1 MTRRHLTL
9 TTALA
14 LALPLGGCGVLD
26 RDQAPVPLTITA
38 SDWNGWDPDHESTD
52 TTTDVEA
59 VEGRTVR
66 VDDDLEIT
74 FTNVDGGEVE
84 IRTTDAMS
92 PVNDGGGINLLDPE
106 HDFTVDRGTPLE
118 LATPTTD
125 AGTTYE
131 LVLTG

>member
-26 RDQAPVPLTITA
+26 GDQKPVPLTISSATF
-38 SDWNGWDPDHESTD
+38 NGLARDYTSTEA
-52 TTTDVEA
+52 TTEVEA
-59 VEGRTVR
+59 VEGQTVR

-74 FTNVDGGEVE
+74 FTDVEDDEVE
-84 IRTTDAMS
+84 IRTSDAMS
-92 PVNDGGGINLLDPE
+92 PVKEGGGIDLTTDE
-106 HDFTVDRGTPLE
+106 MEFTVERGSALE
-118 LATPTTD
+118 LATPTMD
-125 AGTTYE
+125 AGTTYD

>member
-1 MTRRHLTL
+1 MHRRP
-9 TTALA
+9 TAVLLA
-14 LALPLGGCGVLD
+14 ATVLLPAGCGLAE
-26 RDQAPVPLTITA
+26 REQPPVPMTITA
-38 SDWNGWDPDHESTD
+38 NDWNGWDPDHESTE
-52 TTTDVEA
+52 TTTEVEA
-59 VEGRTVR
+59 VEGQTFR

-74 FTNVDGGEVE
+74 FTDVGDDEVE

-106 HDFTVDRGTPLE
+106 HDFSVERGTPLE

-131 LVLTG
+131 LTLTD

>member
-1 MTRRHLTL
+1 MHRRPTAVLLTATVL
-9 TTALA
+9 
-14 LALPLGGCGVLD
+14 LPAGCGLVE
-26 RDQAPVPLTITA
+26 REQPPVPMTITA
-38 SDWNGWDPDHESTD
+38 NDWNGWDPDHESTD

-59 VEGRTVR
+59 VEGQTVR

-74 FTNVDGGEVE
+74 FTDVDDGEVE
-84 IRTTDAMS
+84 IRTTEAMS

-106 HDFTVDRGTPLE
+106 HDFTVDRGTPLK

-131 LVLTG
+131 LTLTD

>member
-1 MTRRHLTL
+1 MHRRP
-9 TTALA
+9 TAVLLA
-14 LALPLGGCGVLD
+14 ATVLLPAGCGLAE
-26 RDQAPVPLTITA
+26 REQPPVPMTITA
-38 SDWNGWDPDHESTD
+38 NDWNGWDPDHESTD

-74 FTNVDGGEVE
+74 FTDVDDGEVE

>member
-1 MTRRHLTL
+1 MHRRH
-9 TTALA
+9 TALL
-14 LALPLGGCGVLD
+14 LAAAVLLPAGCGLAE
-26 RDQAPVPLTITA
+26 REQPPVPMTITA
-38 SDWNGWDPDHESTD
+38 NDWNGWDPDHESTE
-52 TTTDVEA
+52 TTTEVEA
-59 VEGRTVR
+59 VGGQTFR

-74 FTNVDGGEVE
+74 FTDVGDDKVE

-106 HDFTVDRGTPLE
+106 HDFSVERGTPLE

-131 LVLTG
+131 LTLTD

>member
-1 MTRRHLTL
+1 MRRRH
-9 TTALA
+9 TALL
-14 LALPLGGCGVLD
+14 LAAAVLLPAGCGLAE
-26 RDQAPVPLTITA
+26 REQAPVPMTITA
-38 SDWNGWDPDHESTD
+38 NDWNGWDPDHESTE
-52 TTTDVEA
+52 TTTEVEA
-59 VEGRTVR
+59 VEGQTFR

-74 FTNVDGGEVE
+74 FTDVGDDEVE

-106 HDFTVDRGTPLE
+106 HDFSVERGTPLE

-131 LVLTG
+131 LTLTD

>member
-1 MTRRHLTL
+1 MHRRP
-9 TTALA
+9 TAVLLA
-14 LALPLGGCGVLD
+14 ATVLLPAGCGLAE
-26 RDQAPVPLTITA
+26 REQPPVPMTITA
-38 SDWNGWDPDHESTD
+38 NDWNGWDPDHESTE
-52 TTTDVEA
+52 TTTEVEA
-59 VEGRTVR
+59 VGGQTFR

-74 FTNVDGGEVE
+74 FTDVGDDEVE

-106 HDFTVDRGTPLE
+106 HDFSVERGTPLE

-131 LVLTG
+131 LTLTD

>member
-1 MTRRHLTL
+1 MHRRP
-9 TTALA
+9 TAVLLA
-14 LALPLGGCGVLD
+14 ATVLLPAGCGLAE
-26 RDQAPVPLTITA
+26 REQPPVPMTITA
-38 SDWNGWDPDHESTD
+38 NDWNGWDPDHESTE
-52 TTTDVEA
+52 TTTEVEA
-59 VEGRTVR
+59 VGGQTFR

-74 FTNVDGGEVE
+74 FTDVGDDKVE

-106 HDFTVDRGTPLE
+106 HDFSVERGTPLE

-131 LVLTG
+131 LTLTD

>member
-1 MTRRHLTL
+1 MRRRH
-9 TTALA
+9 TALL
-14 LALPLGGCGVLD
+14 LAAAVLLPAGCGLAE
-26 RDQAPVPLTITA
+26 REQAPVPMTITA
-38 SDWNGWDPDHESTD
+38 SGWNGWDPDHESTE
-52 TTTDVEA
+52 TTTEVEA
-59 VEGRTVR
+59 VEGQTFR

-74 FTNVDGGEVE
+74 FTDVGDDEVE

-106 HDFTVDRGTPLE
+106 HDFTVERGTPLE

-131 LVLTG
+131 LTLTD